1 MLQLTVV
8 RWNRF
13 GHDRLYANL
22 PDGTAAGWADRTTGT
37 ITVLLTDYLGPVT
50 SVLAPHL
57 PGNRPDSPATEAPS
71 HAGAPLREGASS
83 RRGGPSSEGEPSRA
97 ESPFRGGV
105 LSRGGAPFS
114 EGSASHGAP
123 SRRAVPDFR
132 GRQGGLRNA
141 PTPEAAPAA
150 PTSEAGPVEEPGPVT
165 EAAATPHLMTPT
177 NPTASTTPMAPLH
190 PPLTPLLPPLTPLD
204 DLAENASGTALR
216 PRIDESSASP
226 VARALARILGRPAD
240 GDSWRK
246 GAGGERRVGA
256 ELDRLRRHGWHVLH
270 SIPLPGDVDLDHLL
284 IGPGGVFS
292 INTKN
297 HPGKP
302 VWVGDDAVKVDNGD
316 PRPYARRSRSE
327 AERVQRVLG
336 HYCGFTVPVDPVLVF
351 VGITDLKVEA
361 TQLRVR
367 VYREREVS
375 SLAPLTGVWTPA
387 QVTRIHSVARH
398 RRTWLEA

>member
-8 RWNRF
+8 RWKRF

-22 PDGTAAGWADRTTGT
+22 PDGTAAGWADCTTGT

-57 PGNRPDSPATEAPS
+57 PGNRPDSPATDAPS

-83 RRGGPSSEGEPSRA
+83 RAGGRSSEGEPSRA
-97 ESPFRGGV
+97 EAPFRGGV
-105 LSRGGAPFS
+105 LSRGGAPFP
-114 EGSASHGAP
+114 EGMASHGGAP
-123 SRRAVPDFR
+123 SRRTVPDFR
-132 GRQGGLRNA
+132 GRQDGLRKA

-150 PTSEAGPVEEPGPVT
+150 PTSKAGSIEEVE
-165 EAAATPHLMTPT
+165 TPHLMAPASPATP
-177 NPTASTTPMAPLH
+177 PTPMTSLL

-204 DLAENASGTALR
+204 DLAANAPGTALR
-216 PRIDESSASP
+216 PRTDESSAGP

-240 GDSWRK
+240 EDSWRK

-302 VWVGDDAVKVDNGD
+302 VWVGDDAVKVDDGE

-387 QVTRIHSVARH
+387 QVTHIHSIARH